1 MDTKSKLLLG
11 LQLPNKIKK
20 QEINDILYT
29 FNQKLKT
36 NDVGFIQTATL
47 HKKNSNQIE
56 KELLIISI
64 KQYNEAGFDK
74 ILKLYPQLKIIKRYL
89 IVDFSSTSILDI
101 ENLSFQQFIE
111 LLEESEYFSNS
122 TGFMPNCIL
131 KAMYQH
137 YFSLSGD
144 IIWFNGKQIHLD
156 IGKYYARQLYCQ
168 LFLDC
173 IKTEE
178 GYKIPADAI
187 IYVTEEGLLPQFQNK
202 QIILSVLEEKN
213 GHSFEKVLTNQFK
226 IALN

>member
-1 MDTKSKLLLG
+1 MNTKSKLLLG
-11 LQLPNKIKK
+11 LQMPKKIEK
-20 QEINDILYT
+20 QEINDILFT

-36 NDVGFIQTATL
+36 NDVGCILTATL
-47 HKKNSNQIE
+47 HKKNSNQNE
-56 KELLIISI
+56 KVLLIISI
-64 KQYNEAGFDK
+64 KQYNNAGFDK
-74 ILKLYPQLKIIKRYL
+74 ILKLYPQLNIYKYYL
-89 IVDFSSTSILDI
+89 IVDLTNTTIIDI
-101 ENLSFQQFIE
+101 ENLSIQQFIKQ
-111 LLEESEYFSNS
+111 LENS
-122 TGFMPNCIL
+122 KYLSYPIDFMPNCLL

-156 IGKYYARQLYCQ
+156 IGKYYARQLYCE

-187 IYVTEEGLLPQFQNK
+187 VHVTENGLLPQFQNK

-213 GHSFEKVLTNQFK
+213 ENTFASVLTNQYK